1 MKVNNKYILTP
12 KFNTETQQWHCPN
25 CNQIVDIY
33 DDIKHYY
40 YIECSCGESIANKN
54 LMEERE

>member
-1 MKVNNKYILTP
+1 MRNKNKFILTP
-12 KFNTETQQWHCPN
+12 KYDGKEWHCPI